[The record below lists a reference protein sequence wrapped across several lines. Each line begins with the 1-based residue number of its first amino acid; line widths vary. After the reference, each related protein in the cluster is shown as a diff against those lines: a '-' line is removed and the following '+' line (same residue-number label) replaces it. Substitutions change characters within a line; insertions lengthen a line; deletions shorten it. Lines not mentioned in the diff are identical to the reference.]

1 MRFLKTY
8 ARGGRGGIVA
18 ALLAV
23 IVSLVVFAGG
33 AATVHAAASP
43 GVTTSVTVLNDD
55 SPRAQG
61 HPSPGGNIG
70 YEIKVANNGG
80 SVGNHFS
87 LNESVGSYATSL
99 VFNNIVYTNI
109 TGTPCS
115 ISGLTLSCALDKLNV
130 GASIDIVLL
139 YKTDSTAIP
148 GVSAV
153 TNHTVVAFDSQTNG
167 TSNQKT
173 ITIDTSRT
181 FADTSLA
188 ESISQGN
195 HEVLNAGGSG
205 QTSIVTMPDAFVNSV
220 QFTAAKVQ
228 NLSVTALAGCSK
240 CPKLGTQITIPAS
253 TPFTAPFTANPF
265 YDGTTQKWFTW
276 SLILPGSLVP
286 NGFKLTGVYHTDSDG
301 NVTLILPCSDSSSPL
316 TNTGICLSTLG
327 QDSSTKTITATGLAF
342 TNGTYQFG

>member
-1 MRFLKTY
+1 MIFAKTY
-8 ARGGRGGIVA
+8 ARSGRGGIVA

-43 GVTTSVTVLNDD
+43 GVTVSVTVLNDD
-55 SPRAQG
+55 SPTAQG

-70 YEIKVANNGG
+70 YEIKVANDGG
-80 SVGNHFS
+80 SVANHFS
-87 LNESVGSYATSL
+87 LTESVGSYATAL
-99 VFNNIVYTNI
+99 VFNSMAFTNI
-109 TGTPCS
+109 TGNPCS
-115 ISGLTLSCALDKLNV
+115 ISGLTVSCALDKLNV

-139 YKTDSTAIP
+139 YQTDPNAIP

-153 TNHTVVAFDSQTNG
+153 TNHTAVAFDSQTNG
-167 TSNQKT
+167 AGNHKT
-173 ITIDTSRT
+173 ITLDTSRT

-205 QTSIVTMPDAFVNSV
+205 QTSVVTMPLAFVNNFPFV
-220 QFTAAKVQ
+220 AAKVQ
-228 NLSVTALAGCSK
+228 NGSAAGLCSK

-253 TPFTAPFTANPF
+253 TPFTTAGPF
-265 YDGTTQKWFTW
+265 YAGGTSQAPFTW
-276 SLILPGSLVP
+276 SLTLPGSLVP
-286 NGFKLTGVYHTDSDG
+286 NGFKLTGVYHTDSAG

-316 TNTGICLSTLG
+316 TNTGICVSSLV
-327 QDSSTKTITATGLAF
+327 QDSSTKTITASGLAF